1 MQQQL
6 SQSSLGP
13 TQQLPQQLPES
24 THGRALQQQVPQQ
37 LTGSG
42 QGHQGMMG
50 AQQGSVI
57 AGLQQLPSVV
67 PGMYITAHAVL
78 LHGHVGQGFI
88 AHIVL

>member
-1 MQQQL
+1 
-6 SQSSLGP
+6 
-13 TQQLPQQLPES
+13 
-24 THGRALQQQVPQQ
+24 
-37 LTGSG
+37 
-42 QGHQGMMG
+42 MMG

-88 AHIVL
+88 AHVVL